1 MLNLYK
7 WYSASSDWLC
17 FIWRSC
23 AHYQMCSRYH
33 WNWKWLLSMYLWIDY
48 WTWKFVWPRLALLKD
63 LLPYLLFNIENK
75 SNCDNIL
82 QVFYVF
88 ELFWKVKIV
97 KKGCTYSCNFC
108 WLLGALD
115 LSINLNPKLN
125 FGFWFLMN
133 TYSTKVSHRAGPLF
147 KIQQILP
154 KKAII
159 CL

>member
-63 LLPYLLFNIENK
+63 LLYLLFNIENK
-75 SNCDNIL
+75 SNCDKIL

-88 ELFWKVKIV
+88 ELFWKVKIALRV
-97 KKGCTYSCNFC
+97 FLQLLLTVGCTR
-108 WLLGALD
+108 
-115 LSINLNPKLN
+115 SIFRLK
-125 FGFWFLMN
+125 
-133 TYSTKVSHRAGPLF
+133 F
-147 KIQQILP
+147 KIEFRIWIPNEHIFYKSYPQSWSFIQNTTNLTQKGHNLFIMS
-154 KKAII
+154 
-159 CL
+159 